1 MLSAIC
7 FASSMPV
14 SAQSSAKSAVERYA
28 FDIEGAH
35 AFVQFRIKH
44 LGYSWLYGRFNE
56 FDGEFTFN
64 PADKSIV
71 TLTSTIA
78 MPSIDSNHVK
88 RDKHLRSKDFLDVEK
103 HPEAKFVSDSYRS
116 TGKHTGELAG
126 KLTLFGVTKPVV
138 INTEYIGGG
147 KDPWGGHRQGFEGR
161 LTLKPA
167 DFGKNFV
174 PRLGQS
180 SEEVELML
188 TVEGI
193 RQSK

>member
-1 MLSAIC
+1 
-7 FASSMPV
+7 MPV

-71 TLTSTIA
+71 ALTSTIA